1 MLEILIVV
9 LVIAADQAT
18 KAIAAKILPTLADS
32 TYPLW
37 EGVFHFTY
45 VENRG
50 AAFGMLQNKR
60 IVFLVITSISIVLMI
75 WLLISQRKRKPAAM
89 PVLARAGIALILAGA
104 VGNMIDRIWL
114 GYVRDM
120 LSFTLINFAVF
131 NVADA
136 AISVGG
142 VLLVIDVLFCKK
154 GKAVLAELDGKKD
167 APVSSETEKVL
178 PKEDPVE
185 EPVEAER
192 NEQ

>member
-1 MLEILIVV
+1 MLELIVV
-9 LVIAADQAT
+9 IAVLVLDQAS
-18 KAIAAKILPTLADS
+18 KIICAAWLPTLPNH
-32 TYPLW
+32 TYPLID
-37 EGVFHFTY
+37 GVFELAY

-50 AAFGMLQNKR
+50 AAFGVLQNAR
-60 IVFLVITSISIVLMI
+60 WFFIVLTV
-75 WLLISQRKRKPAAM
+75 AAC
-89 PVLARAGIALILAGA
+89 AALIWFMVKQHHKLHKLMRVCLALIVAGA
-104 VGNMIDRIWL
+104 LGNFIDRLFL

-120 LSFTLINFAVF
+120 FYFSLINFAVF

-167 APVSSETEKVL
+167 APGSSETEKVL